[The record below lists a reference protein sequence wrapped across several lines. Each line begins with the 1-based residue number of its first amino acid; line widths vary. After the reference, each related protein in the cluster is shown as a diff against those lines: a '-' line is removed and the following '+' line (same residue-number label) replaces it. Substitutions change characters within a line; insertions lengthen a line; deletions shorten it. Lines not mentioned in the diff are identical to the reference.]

1 MKWFRHIISCII
13 WVIVGLYLSLFVLLH
28 IPSVQRSIGSAT
40 ADMVS
45 GRLGTR
51 VSIGQVSVGLFD
63 RVVIDDATV
72 LDQSGK
78 CLFKA
83 ARMSVKIKLLPLLQ
97 GRIAIASAQMFGA
110 HIRMYRASATSTP
123 NYQFVLD
130 SLASDNPDN
139 NQNKIDLRV
148 GSFIMR
154 RSSISYDQLD
164 AVPRKGMI
172 DAAHIGLNNI
182 SANIQVA
189 ALTQDSIN
197 IKVRKLAFEER
208 SGISFN
214 KLSLAFEAGKSRCSL
229 SNFELETANSRIS
242 IPFVT
247 ASYRLKDGFPDISTA
262 TFRGK
267 IDPSV
272 VATADMAKF
281 VPQLSEANATAT
293 VSATVHGQGKTA
305 TVSQFDLTTSFGAT
319 LKASGKIS
327 GDNGGKPSWHAD
339 IQRLFIPETAWN
351 SIGKALL
358 PKSSGT
364 LDMLKRLGDI
374 TASGSGGTSRRGL
387 TEASARISIG
397 KGTANVDFSTDSNNT
412 FSGFIKTEATDLG
425 QILGDKRFGNIQ
437 AEVRLNGTLHNQTAT
452 LHNQTGT
459 SHNQTA
465 KLRSQSGKLRSKTWP
480 LIHAKGT
487 VARFTYNGYEY
498 KNINIDGSYGANG
511 IGGQLNMNDP
521 NGSLDISGSMKQLAG
536 RTSVD
541 LKATVSDLSPE
552 AMRLTNRW
560 GNARFSASVAGQVTV
575 RTVSDAIGTVTLRDF
590 KMEKADSTYELNHL
604 LLTSGR
610 RGEQRYMAM
619 TGDFG
624 HAELVGKV
632 DFQSVLQSVADFT
645 RGVLPTLPGLPNHS
659 KRPDNDFLVNAEIT
673 KTDWLENILQVP
685 LSSKGTISVSG
696 KVSDTDRDLYLNCT
710 APAIRYGGQ
719 AFEDVAVAVT
729 SPQNT
734 LHTDL
739 KATKILGNGDRL
751 RVELSGNAHGNRLE
765 ASLQWRNNDS
775 EDFNGVL
782 NADALFLSDGGL
794 NETEIHIKPSNI
806 TVGNAEWTV
815 KPAQVTVSKQK
826 IDVDGF
832 AITHG
837 GQHILV
843 NGTASTDGNDSLLVD
858 LNGIDVAYILNL
870 VDFDAVD
877 FAGKAS
883 GRARITNPFDGF
895 GAEARLVVS
904 NFTFEQGRMGTL
916 YANVE
921 WNKREKQIDIDA
933 IANDGTDAMTLIK
946 GYVSPP
952 RNYIDL
958 DIKAEGTHLDFVKSF
973 TSSFMDRLEGHA
985 NGAVRLHGPLGE
997 MDLTGE
1003 LVVNGQADI
1012 STTGCTYNL
1021 NSDTILFKVNEI
1033 EFANARISDLYGN
1046 SGWINGAINHQNLSD
1061 FSYDIG
1067 IESEEM
1073 LIYDIKTFGDD
1084 TFYGTVFGSGNI
1096 DIHGRSGEITMDM
1109 EVTPHPNTTFVYNA
1123 STPDGISKQEFIT
1136 WKDRTSMPQLP
1147 AYGKEKAA
1155 DESDNRQQSSDL
1167 RINFALNMNPN
1178 ATIKLLMDSKSNDY
1192 ITLNGNGS
1200 LRATYYNKGSFNIYG
1215 TYTVA
1220 NGTYGVTIQN
1230 IIKKNFTFNEGGT
1243 IVFRGNPYDAEL
1255 NLQAVHTVSGVS
1267 LSDLNIGNS
1276 FSSNTI
1282 RVNCLMNI
1290 SGQPSKP
1297 VVDFGMDMPTVSSDE
1312 VQMIRSVIN
1321 SEDEMNQQV
1330 LYLLGI
1336 GRFYPQ
1342 GNNNST
1348 AQDEKQQS
1356 QTSLAMQSLLS
1367 GTLSSQLNN
1376 VLSTVINSNN
1386 WNFGANIST
1395 GNEGWNNAEYEGLL
1409 SGRLLNNR
1417 LLINGQFGYRDNANT
1432 ANTSFIGDFDIRY
1445 LLLPNG
1451 NIAIKMYNETNDRY
1465 FTKSSLNTQGIG
1477 LIMKKDFGNVGDLF
1491 KKDGKDKKAKK
1502 AKGRK

>member
-1 MKWFRHIISCII
+1 MKWFRHITSCII
-13 WVIVGLYLSLFVLLH
+13 WVIVGLYLSLFVLLR
-28 IPSVQRSIGSAT
+28 IPSVQRGIGSAA
-40 ADMVS
+40 ADIA
-45 GRLGTR
+45 GGQLGTK

-72 LDQSGK
+72 LDQNGK

-110 HIRMYRASATSTP
+110 HIRMYRASATSKP

-130 SLASDNPDN
+130 SLASTNPDDS
-139 NQNKIDLRV
+139 QNKIDLRV

-164 AVPRKGMI
+164 AAPRKGMT
-172 DAAHIGLNNI
+172 DMAHIGLDNI
-182 SANIQVA
+182 SANVQVA
-189 ALTQDSIN
+189 ALNQDSIN

-208 SGISFN
+208 SGFSLN
-214 KLSLAFEAGKSRCSL
+214 KLSLAFEAGKSRCRL
-229 SNFELETANSRIS
+229 SDFELETPDSHIS
-242 IPFVT
+242 IPLVA
-247 ASYRLKDGFPDISTA
+247 ASYRLKDGLPDMATA

-267 IDPSV
+267 IAPSV
-272 VATADMAKF
+272 VATADMARF
-281 VPQLSEANATAT
+281 MPQLSGTNATAT
-293 VSATVHGQGKTA
+293 VSATIYGQGKTA
-305 TVSQFDLTTSFGAT
+305 TVSQFDLSTSFGAT

-327 GDNGGKPSWHAD
+327 GDKGGKPLWHAD
-339 IQRLFIPETAWN
+339 IQRLFIPGTAW
-351 SIGKALL
+351 SSMGETLL
-358 PKSSGT
+358 PKSGGT
-364 LDMLKRLGDI
+364 LAILERLGDI
-374 TASGSGGTSRRGL
+374 TASGSGGTSRRGM
-387 TEASARISIG
+387 TEASAHISTG
-397 KGTANVDFSTDSNNT
+397 KGTTDADFSMGSDNT
-412 FSGFIKTEATDLG
+412 FSGFVKTETTDLG
-425 QILGDKRFGNIQ
+425 QILDDKRFGTIQ
-437 AEVRLNGTLHNQTAT
+437 AEMRLDGTL
-452 LHNQTGT
+452 
-459 SHNQTA
+459 
-465 KLRSQSGKLRSKTWP
+465 RSPTMPSV
-480 LIHAKGT
+480 HAKGT

-498 KNINIDGSYGANG
+498 KNINLDGSYGADG
-511 IGGQLNMNDP
+511 MSGQLTMNDP
-521 NGSLDISGSMKQLAG
+521 NGSLDISGSMKKVSGSA
-536 RTSVD
+536 SVD
-541 LKATVSDLSPE
+541 LKATVSGLSPE
-552 AMRLTNRW
+552 AMGLTNRW
-560 GNARFSASVAGQVTV
+560 GNARFSGTMAGQVTA
-575 RTVSDAIGTVTLRDF
+575 RTAADATGTVTLRDF
-590 KMEKADSTYELNHL
+590 KMEKTDSTYELKHL

-624 HAELVGKV
+624 HAEMVGKV

-645 RGVLPTLPGLPNHS
+645 RGVLPTLPGLPKHS
-659 KRPDNDFLVNAEIT
+659 KHPSNDFLINAEIT

-696 KVSDTDRDLYLNCT
+696 KVSDTDKDLYLNCT
-710 APAIRYGGQ
+710 APAIRYAGQ
-719 AFEDVAVAVT
+719 AFENVAVAVT

-734 LHTDL
+734 LHADI
-739 KATKILGNGDRL
+739 KATKILSSGDRL
-751 RVELSGNAHGNRLE
+751 RMELNGNAHGNRLE
-765 ASLQWRNNDS
+765 TSLQWSNDDS
-775 EDFNGVL
+775 NDFSGVL
-782 NADALFLSDGGL
+782 NADAMFLPDGGL
-794 NETEIHIKPSNI
+794 NETEIRIKPSTI
-806 TVGNAEWTV
+806 TIGNAEWAV
-815 KPAQVTVSKQK
+815 KPARMTVSKER
-826 IDVDGF
+826 IGVEGF

-837 GQHILV
+837 EQHIMV
-843 NGTASTDGNDSLLVD
+843 NGTASNNGSDSLLVD
-858 LNGIDVAYILNL
+858 LNGIDVAYVLNL
-870 VDFDAVD
+870 VDFDAVE

-883 GRARITNPFDGF
+883 GRARITNPFGGL

-916 YANVE
+916 YANVG
-921 WNKREKQIDIDA
+921 WNNKEKQIDIDA
-933 IANDGTDAMTLIK
+933 IANDGADAMTLVK
-946 GYVSPP
+946 GYVSPS
-952 RNYIDL
+952 RDCIDL
-958 DIKAEGTHLDFVKSF
+958 GIKAVGTHIDFAKTF

-1003 LVVNGQADI
+1003 LVVDGQAGI
-1012 STTGCTYNL
+1012 STTGCTYHL
-1021 NSDTILFKVNEI
+1021 DSDTIRLKVNEI
-1033 EFANARISDLYGN
+1033 EFENARISDIYGN
-1046 SGWINGAINHQNLSD
+1046 SGWINGAIHHQNLSD
-1061 FSYDIG
+1061 FTFDIG

-1096 DIHGRSGEITMDM
+1096 DIHGLSDEITMDM

-1123 STPDGISKQEFIT
+1123 STPDGISEQEFIT

-1147 AYGKEKAA
+1147 DNGGKKTQTGG
-1155 DESDNRQQSSDL
+1155 DNRQQSDDL
-1167 RINFALNMNPN
+1167 HINFALNMNPD

-1200 LRATYYNKGSFNIYG
+1200 LRATYYNKGAFNIYG

-1220 NGTYGVTIQN
+1220 HGTYGVTIQN

-1276 FSSNTI
+1276 FASNTI

-1297 VVDFGMDMPTVSSDE
+1297 VVDFGMDMPSVSSDE

-1348 AQDEKQQS
+1348 AQNERQQS

-1376 VLSTVINSNN
+1376 VLGTVINSNN

-1395 GNEGWNNAEYEGLL
+1395 GDEGWNNAEYEGLL

-1432 ANTSFIGDFDIRY
+1432 ASTSFIGDFDIRY

-1451 NIAIKMYNETNDRY
+1451 NVAIKMYNETNDRY

-1477 LIMKKDFGNVGDLF
+1477 LIMKKDFGKVSDLF
-1491 KKDGKDKKAKK
+1491 KKEGKEKKGKK
-1502 AKGRK
+1502 PKGRNLP

>member
-1 MKWFRHIISCII
+1 MKWFRYIISCII
-13 WVIVGLYLSLFVLLH
+13 WVIVGLYLSLFVLLR

-40 ADMVS
+40 ADMVA
-45 GRLGTR
+45 GQLGTE

-72 LDQSGK
+72 LDQNGK

-83 ARMSVKIKLLPLLQ
+83 ARMSVKIKLLSLLQ

-110 HIRMYRASATSTP
+110 HIRMYRASAASKP

-130 SLASDNPDN
+130 SLASNNPDGSRD
-139 NQNKIDLRV
+139 KIDLRV

-154 RSSISYDQLD
+154 RSSISYDRLD
-164 AVPRKGMI
+164 IAPRKGVADM
-172 DAAHIGLNNI
+172 AHIGLNDI

-197 IKVRKLAFEER
+197 IKVRKLAFAER
-208 SGISFN
+208 SGIILN
-214 KLSLAFEAGKSRCSL
+214 KLSLAFEAGKSRCRL
-229 SNFELETANSRIS
+229 SDFELETACSHIS
-242 IPFVT
+242 IPLIT
-247 ASYRLKDGFPDISTA
+247 ASYRLKDGLPDMATA

-267 IDPSV
+267 ISPSV
-272 VATADMAKF
+272 VTTADMAKF
-281 VPQLSEANATAT
+281 VPQLSGADAAAT
-293 VSATVHGQGKTA
+293 VSATIYGQGKTA
-305 TVSQFDLTTSFGAT
+305 TVSQLDMTTSFGAM
-319 LKASGKIS
+319 LKANGRIS
-327 GDNGGKPSWHAD
+327 GDKSGKRSWHAD
-339 IQRLFIPETAWN
+339 IQRLFIPGTAWS
-351 SIGKALL
+351 SIGKALF
-358 PKSSGT
+358 PKSDGT
-364 LDMLKRLGDI
+364 TAMLERLGDI

-387 TEASARISIG
+387 TEASARISTG
-397 KGTANVDFSTDSNNT
+397 KGTASMDLSTGSDNT
-412 FSGFIKTEATDLG
+412 FSGFVKAETTDLG
-425 QILGDKRFGNIQ
+425 QILDDKRFGNVQ
-437 AEVRLNGTLHNQTAT
+437 AEMRLNGTL
-452 LHNQTGT
+452 
-459 SHNQTA
+459 
-465 KLRSQSGKLRSKTWP
+465 RSRTVPSVQ
-480 LIHAKGT
+480 AKGT

-498 KNINIDGSYGANG
+498 KNINLDGSYGADG
-511 IGGQLNMNDP
+511 MGGQLTMNDP
-521 NGSLDISGSMKQLAG
+521 NGSLDISGSMKKVAG
-536 RTSVD
+536 SASVD
-541 LKATVSDLSPE
+541 LKATVSGLSPE
-552 AMRLTNRW
+552 AMGLTNRW
-560 GNARFSASVAGQVTV
+560 GNARFSGTVAGQVTA
-575 RTVSDAIGTVTLRDF
+575 RTAADATGTVTLRDF
-590 KMEKADSTYELNHL
+590 KMEKTDSTYELKSL

-610 RGEQRYMAM
+610 HGGQRYMAM

-624 HAELVGKV
+624 HAEMAGKV

-645 RGVLPTLPGLPNHS
+645 RGVLPTLPGLPKHT
-659 KRPDNDFLVNAEIT
+659 KHPTNDFLVNAEIT

-685 LSSKGTISVSG
+685 LSSEGTISVSG
-696 KVSDTDRDLYLNCT
+696 KVSDTDKDLYLNCT
-710 APAIRYGGQ
+710 APAIRYAGQ

-729 SPQNT
+729 SPQNA
-734 LHTDL
+734 LHADI
-739 KATKILGNGDRL
+739 KATKILANGDRL
-751 RVELSGNAHGNRLE
+751 RVELNGNAHGNRLE
-765 ASLQWRNNDS
+765 TSLQWSNDDS
-775 EDFNGVL
+775 NDFSGVL
-782 NADALFLSDGGL
+782 NADALFMSGGGSDG
-794 NETEIHIKPSNI
+794 TEIHIKPSNI

-815 KPAQVTVSKQK
+815 KPARMTVSRQK
-826 IDVDGF
+826 IGVDGF

-837 GQHILV
+837 GQHIMV
-843 NGTASTDGNDSLLVD
+843 NGTASNDGSDSLLVD

-870 VDFDAVD
+870 VDFDDVE

-883 GRARITNPFDGF
+883 GRARITDPFGGL

-904 NFTFEQGRMGTL
+904 DFTFEQGRMGTL
-916 YANVE
+916 YANVG

-933 IANDGTDAMTLIK
+933 IANDGADAMTLIK
-946 GYVSPP
+946 GYVSPS
-952 RNYIDL
+952 RDCIDL
-958 DIKAEGTHLDFVKSF
+958 DIKAAGTHIDFVKSF
-973 TSSFMDRLEGHA
+973 TNSFMDRLEGHA

-997 MDLTGE
+997 MNLTGE

-1021 NSDTILFKVNEI
+1021 DSDTLLFKVNGI
-1033 EFANARISDLYGN
+1033 EFENARISDIYGN
-1046 SGWINGAINHQNLSD
+1046 SGWINGAVHHQNLAD
-1061 FSYDIG
+1061 FSFDIG
-1067 IESEEM
+1067 IESDEM
-1073 LIYDIKTFGDD
+1073 LIYDIRTFGDD

-1096 DIHGRSGEITMDM
+1096 GIRGRSGEVTMDM

-1123 STPDGISKQEFIT
+1123 STPDGVSKQEFIT
-1136 WKDRTSMPQLP
+1136 WKDRASMPQQQENG
-1147 AYGKEKAA
+1147 GKREEA
-1155 DESDNRQQSSDL
+1155 ESDNRLQSDDL

-1200 LRATYYNKGSFNIYG
+1200 LRATYYNKGAFNIYG

-1220 NGTYGVTIQN
+1220 HGTYGVTIQN

-1255 NLQAVHTVSGVS
+1255 GLQAVHTVSGVS

-1276 FSSNTI
+1276 FSNNTI

-1348 AQDEKQQS
+1348 AQDERQQS

-1395 GNEGWNNAEYEGLL
+1395 GDEGWNNAEYEGLL

-1417 LLINGQFGYRDNANT
+1417 LLINGQFGYRDNAHT
-1432 ANTSFIGDFDIRY
+1432 ASTSFIGDFDIRY

-1477 LIMKKDFGNVGDLF
+1477 LIMKKDFGKVGDLF
-1491 KKDGKDKKAKK
+1491 KKEGKAKRGKKAKD
-1502 AKGRK
+1502 RK